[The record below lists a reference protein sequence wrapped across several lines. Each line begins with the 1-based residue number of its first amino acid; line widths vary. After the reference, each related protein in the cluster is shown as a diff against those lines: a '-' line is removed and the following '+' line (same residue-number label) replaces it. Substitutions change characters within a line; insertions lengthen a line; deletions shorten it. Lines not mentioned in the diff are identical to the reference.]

1 MAVKYVINDET
12 MTQIADPLRSLTGR
26 TDGMTPA
33 EMAAAGAAA
42 HTEVQ
47 TQTDLI
53 YQIKTVLNGKAA
65 GGTGKPEQ
73 EKTANITEN
82 GEHEIVPDEGYTLSK
97 VSVNVNVESSVD
109 TEIEDAMA
117 ARTLTEY
124 RNDRLT
130 TIGNYAFCGCSNL
143 AEVYFPNVVTV
154 GQNAFEGCKITE
166 ITPNNFPNLTTLNQ
180 HSFRAC
186 QLVTH
191 VNLPKVTAVAQ
202 YAFNTSQYIKEVRFD
217 KATSTGNRSFVANYR
232 LEKAI
237 LPSLKSMAGLTF
249 YQCYSLKAVIL
260 ASETMCTLGNKD
272 AFNQCYHILGT
283 VNGTWNPNGD
293 KDGYIYVP
301 AALVDTYKAATN
313 WSTYAD
319 QIRAIEDYPEITG
332 G

>member
-26 TDGMTPA
+26 TDDLTPA

-53 YQIKTVLNGKAA
+53 DQIKTVLNGKAA

-97 VSVNVNVESSVD
+97 VSLNVEIGGD
-109 TEIEDAMA
+109 TEIEDAMV

-130 TIGNYAFCGCSNL
+130 TIGNYAFCGCSKL
-143 AEVYFPNVVTV
+143 AEVYLPNVTTV
-154 GQNAFEGCKITE
+154 GQYAFEGCKITE
-166 ITPNNFPNLTTLNQ
+166 ITSSNFPNLTTLDQ
-180 HSFRAC
+180 HSFRTC
-186 QLVTH
+186 QSVTH

-202 YAFNTSQYIKEVRFD
+202 YAFNTCQYVKEVRFD
-217 KATSTGNRSFVANYR
+217 KATSTGNRSFVANSR
-232 LEKAI
+232 LEKAVF
-237 LPSLKSMAGLTF
+237 PSLKSMAGLTF

-260 ASETMCTLGNKD
+260 ASETMCTLASTD
-272 AFNQCYHILGT
+272 AFNQCYHFLGT

-301 AALVDTYKAATN
+301 AALVDSYKAATN
-313 WSTYAD
+313 WSTYAS